1 MVEGEVVVGRPGRCL
16 ATSRLELTAGALVRR
31 SVETEGLRMS
41 RFKDDDG
48 FLMSR
53 FEEGD
58 GVLMSRFEDDDGFLM
73 LRFELVD
80 GRRSREEVRDRGAAD
95 FEDLW
100 VVTVLG
106 KRGICRGDEDRVVFE
121 DGV

>member
-16 ATSRLELTAGALVRR
+16 ATSRLELTAEALVRR

-80 GRRSREEVRDRGAAD
+80 GRRSREEVRDRGDAD
-95 FEDLW
+95 FED
-100 VVTVLG
+100 
-106 KRGICRGDEDRVVFE
+106 F
-121 DGV
+121 

>member
-16 ATSRLELTAGALVRR
+16 ATSRLELTAEALVRR

-41 RFKDDDG
+41 RFEDDDG

-58 GVLMSRFEDDDGFLM
+58 GILMSRFEEDDGVLMSRFEGDDGFLM

-80 GRRSREEVRDRGAAD
+80 GRRSREEVRDRGDAD
-95 FEDLW
+95 FED
-100 VVTVLG
+100 
-106 KRGICRGDEDRVVFE
+106 F
-121 DGV
+121 